1 MEQKKGNQVMRTNKK
16 KDICLSVIFSRYD
29 PRLFT
34 GWETGYY
41 ASFLRSFN
49 H

>member
-16 KDICLSVIFSRYD
+16 KDILSVIFSRYD
-29 PRLFT
+29 PRLFS